1 MKSKFLLGFFIGFLL
16 VGSIFLLVKN
26 NFPKQTKFS
35 NLQAVVYKSP
45 TCGCCEN
52 YIGYLKNNG
61 FQVKVINLDDR
72 ELEKFKI
79 DQGVP
84 PYLMSC
90 HTTFL
95 NNYLVEGHI
104 PIEAIEKLLT
114 EKPEIKGI
122 ALPGMPSGSP
132 GMPGFKLSSF
142 KIKIITKDNQDGGL
156 FMEI

>member
-1 MKSKFLLGFFIGFLL
+1 MKNKFLLGLIIGFLV

-35 NLQAVVYKSP
+35 GAAAVVYKSP

-61 FQVKVINLDDR
+61 FETKVVNLNDQ
-72 ELEKFKI
+72 ELENFKLN
-79 DQGVP
+79 QGIP
-84 PYLMSC
+84 THLFSC
-90 HTTFL
+90 HTTLL

-104 PIEAIEKLLT
+104 PIEAIEKLLK
-114 EKPEIKGI
+114 ENPNIKGI

-132 GMPGFKLSSF
+132 GMPGFKLSTF
-142 KIKIITKDNQDGGL
+142 KIKIITKDGKDGGL
-156 FMEI
+156 FLEI